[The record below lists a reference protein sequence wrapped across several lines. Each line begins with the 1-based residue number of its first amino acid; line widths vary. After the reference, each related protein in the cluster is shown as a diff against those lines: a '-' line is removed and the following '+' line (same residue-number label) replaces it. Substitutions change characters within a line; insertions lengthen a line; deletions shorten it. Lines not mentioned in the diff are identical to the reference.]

1 MESRLCFIG
10 DSFVNG
16 TGDPEY
22 LGWPGRLCRAE
33 RAKSHILTCYN
44 LGVRGATSR
53 DVLSWWEEEA
63 LRRLPKGMDGRFV
76 FAFGANDTRMAEGE
90 LRVQPGKSIENALQ
104 ILRRAKQLRP
114 LLMVGPPPLGDELNN
129 RRIEFLSNALG
140 SICREE
146 KIPFLGAHA
155 PLLRAGTWLKEAAS
169 GDGAHPGA
177 GGYGELAALVESWS
191 AWREWLASP
200 A

>member
-1 MESRLCFIG
+1 MESRICFVG

-16 TGDPEY
+16 TSDPEY
-22 LGWPGRLCRAE
+22 LGWPGRLCRAG
-33 RAKSHILTCYN
+33 RAQGHHLTCYN

-63 LRRLPKGMDGRFV
+63 LRRLPGGMDGRLV
-76 FAFGANDTRMAEGE
+76 FAFGANDTRMVEGE
-90 LRVQPGKSIENALQ
+90 LRVQPEESLMNAIR

-129 RRIEFLSNALG
+129 RRIEFLSNALD

-155 PLLRAGTWLKEAAS
+155 PLLRAGTWLKEAAA

-200 A
+200 D